1 MVMRKIF
8 GRKKKDKDKDKDEEV
23 ADSEVEVVEEP
34 AEPAEPTESPEVE
47 AADVP
52 PAEVPAGTI
61 PYHDSLSDRINYM
74 LTDPE
79 MSKSIEG
86 TDEFRIELMAMG
98 ERFGFI
104 KESRGEV
111 EKKPGSI
118 TDEDVFIR
126 VANDTV
132 AELLTAATFA
142 EFSKIYMNYYKNAE
156 AGKFVKIELRK
167 AISDLNR
174 RGFARVPLLKLLVGA
189 AR

>member
-8 GRKKKDKDKDKDEEV
+8 GRKKKDKDKDEEV
-23 ADSEVEVVEEP
+23 ADPEVEVVVEP
-34 AEPAEPTESPEVE
+34 VKPVEPTEPTDTE
-47 AADVP
+47 AVDVP
-52 PAEVPAGTI
+52 PAEKPAGTI
-61 PYHDSLSDRINYM
+61 PYHDSLSERINYM
-74 LTDPE
+74 LTDSE

-86 TDEFRIELMAMG
+86 TDEFRLEFMAMG

-104 KESRGEV
+104 KESKGEV

-132 AELLTAATFA
+132 SELLNAATFA
-142 EFSKIYMNYYKNAE
+142 DFSKIYMQYYKNAD